1 MKANNYDALLTYA
14 RLLSELQSGEPQI
27 SWQKITPISKQ
38 DHLLTRQH
46 LHRLIL
52 LGLLLMVTAVP
63 TSLLIFNEQQTVGML
78 LSIVGMLL
86 GAAAFFLAIAILK
99 TELPDAIRIL
109 RAPIGTMQP
118 ETYPLFHVN
127 LQRQRS
133 LLPQKHLSNPLRQIP
148 ARLGQL
154 HAGRLASPA
163 PRRAQPPKPC
173 NSLSAPFKNG
183 LPNPSIN
190 IQAAA

>member
-14 RLLSELQSGEPQI
+14 RLLSELQSGELEI

-46 LHRLIL
+46 LLRMIL

-86 GAAAFFLAIAILK
+86 GATAFFLAIAILK

-109 RAPIGTMQP
+109 RTPIGTMQP
-118 ETYPLFHVN
+118 ENFTLYFIRTRRHKHSYYPKN
-127 LQRQRS
+127 TLQTRCDKYLPDWDSFTLADWQA
-133 LLPQKHLSNPLRQIP
+133 LLPDAPTPEALQQLIRAIQK
-148 ARLGQL
+148 
-154 HAGRLASPA
+154 RLAEPEY
-163 PRRAQPPKPC
+163 
-173 NSLSAPFKNG
+173 
-183 LPNPSIN
+183 
-190 IQAAA
+190 

>member
-38 DHLLTRQH
+38 DHLLTRQY

-78 LSIVGMLL
+78 LDIVGILL
-86 GAAAFFLAIAILK
+86 GATAFFLAIAILK

-118 ETYPLFHVN
+118 ENFTLYFTSIYRGRGLYYPKNTLDTRCDKYLPDWDSFTQADWQTLLPDAPSPED
-127 LQRQRS
+127 LQRLIRAI
-133 LLPQKHLSNPLRQIP
+133 QKRLSE
-148 ARLGQL
+148 AE
-154 HAGRLASPA
+154 
-163 PRRAQPPKPC
+163 
-173 NSLSAPFKNG
+173 
-183 LPNPSIN
+183 
-190 IQAAA
+190 

>member
-1 MKANNYDALLTYA
+1 MKANNYGALLTYA
-14 RLLSELQSGEPQI
+14 RLLSELQSDELEI

-46 LHRLIL
+46 LLRMIL

-118 ETYPLFHVN
+118 ENFTLYFIETRKHKHSYYPKNTLKTRCDKYLPDWDSFT
-127 LQRQRS
+127 LADWQA
-133 LLPQKHLSNPLRQIP
+133 LLPDAPNPEALQQLIRAIQK
-148 ARLGQL
+148 
-154 HAGRLASPA
+154 RLAEPEY
-163 PRRAQPPKPC
+163 
-173 NSLSAPFKNG
+173 
-183 LPNPSIN
+183 
-190 IQAAA
+190 

>member
-46 LHRLIL
+46 LLRMIL

-78 LSIVGMLL
+78 LSIVGILL
-86 GAAAFFLAIAILK
+86 GATAFFLAIAILK
-99 TELPDAIRIL
+99 TELSDAIRIL

-118 ETYPLFHVN
+118 ENFTLYFIRTRRYKHSYYPKN
-127 LQRQRS
+127 TLQARCDKYLPDWDSFTLADWQA
-133 LLPQKHLSNPLRQIP
+133 LLPDAPNPEALQQLIRAIQK
-148 ARLGQL
+148 
-154 HAGRLASPA
+154 RLAEPEY
-163 PRRAQPPKPC
+163 
-173 NSLSAPFKNG
+173 
-183 LPNPSIN
+183 
-190 IQAAA
+190 

>member
-1 MKANNYDALLTYA
+1 MKANNYGALLTYA
-14 RLLSELQSGEPQI
+14 RLLSELQSDELEI

-52 LGLLLMVTAVP
+52 LGLLLMVTAALA
-63 TSLLIFNEQQTVGML
+63 LLLSFDEQQT
-78 LSIVGMLL
+78 VGMLL

-118 ETYPLFHVN
+118 ENFTPYFTSIYRGRGLYYPKNTLDTRCDRYLPDWDSFT
-127 LQRQRS
+127 QADWQA
-133 LLPQKHLSNPLRQIP
+133 LLPDAPSPEALQQLIRAIQK
-148 ARLGQL
+148 
-154 HAGRLASPA
+154 RLAEA
-163 PRRAQPPKPC
+163 E
-173 NSLSAPFKNG
+173 
-183 LPNPSIN
+183 
-190 IQAAA
+190 

>member
-46 LHRLIL
+46 LLRMIL

-86 GAAAFFLAIAILK
+86 GATAFFLAIAILK

-109 RAPIGTMQP
+109 RTPIGTMQP
-118 ETYPLFHVN
+118 ENFTLYFIET
-127 LQRQRS
+127 RS
-133 LLPQKHLSNPLRQIP
+133 HKTTNNPKTTLKTLCEKYLPNWESSTQPTCK
-148 ARLGQL
+148 AR
-154 HAGRLASPA
+154 
-163 PRRAQPPKPC
+163 
-173 NSLSAPFKNG
+173 
-183 LPNPSIN
+183 LPNPPNPEHLLKPIPASQN
-190 IQAAA
+190 RPPEKE

>member
-46 LHRLIL
+46 LLRMIL
-52 LGLLLMVTAVP
+52 LGLLLMVTAP
-63 TSLLIFNEQQTVGML
+63 LAGFLSFNEQHTVEL
-78 LSIVGMLL
+78 LFS
-86 GAAAFFLAIAILK
+86 AAVLFFTIAILK

-118 ETYPLFHVN
+118 ENFTLYFIETRKHKHSYYPKNTLKTRCDKYLPDWDSFT
-127 LQRQRS
+127 LADWQA
-133 LLPQKHLSNPLRQIP
+133 LLPDAPSPEALQQLIRAIQK
-148 ARLGQL
+148 
-154 HAGRLASPA
+154 RLAEPEY
-163 PRRAQPPKPC
+163 
-173 NSLSAPFKNG
+173 
-183 LPNPSIN
+183 
-190 IQAAA
+190 

>member
-46 LHRLIL
+46 LHRMIL

-118 ETYPLFHVN
+118 ENFTLYFIRTRRHKHSYYPKNTLQTRCDKYLPDWDSFTQADWQTLLPDAPSPED
-127 LQRQRS
+127 LQRLIRAI
-133 LLPQKHLSNPLRQIP
+133 QK
-148 ARLGQL
+148 
-154 HAGRLASPA
+154 RLAEA
-163 PRRAQPPKPC
+163 E
-173 NSLSAPFKNG
+173 
-183 LPNPSIN
+183 
-190 IQAAA
+190 

>member
-14 RLLSELQSGEPQI
+14 RLLSELQSGELEI

-38 DHLLTRQH
+38 DHLLTRQY

-78 LSIVGMLL
+78 LDIVGILL
-86 GAAAFFLAIAILK
+86 GATAFFLAIAILK

-109 RAPIGTMQP
+109 HAPIGTMQP
-118 ETYPLFHVN
+118 ENFTLYFIETRRHKHSYYPKN
-127 LQRQRS
+127 TLQTRCDKYLPDWDNFTSADWQA
-133 LLPQKHLSNPLRQIP
+133 LLPDAPNPEALQQLIRAIQK
-148 ARLGQL
+148 
-154 HAGRLASPA
+154 RLAEDE
-163 PRRAQPPKPC
+163 
-173 NSLSAPFKNG
+173 
-183 LPNPSIN
+183 
-190 IQAAA
+190 

>member
-14 RLLSELQSGEPQI
+14 RLLSELQSGELEI

-46 LHRLIL
+46 LHRMIL

-118 ETYPLFHVN
+118 ENFTLYFTSIYRGRGLYYPKNTLDTRCDRYLPDWDSFT
-127 LQRQRS
+127 LADWQA
-133 LLPQKHLSNPLRQIP
+133 LLPDAPNPEALQQLIRAIQK
-148 ARLGQL
+148 
-154 HAGRLASPA
+154 RLAEPEY
-163 PRRAQPPKPC
+163 
-173 NSLSAPFKNG
+173 
-183 LPNPSIN
+183 
-190 IQAAA
+190 